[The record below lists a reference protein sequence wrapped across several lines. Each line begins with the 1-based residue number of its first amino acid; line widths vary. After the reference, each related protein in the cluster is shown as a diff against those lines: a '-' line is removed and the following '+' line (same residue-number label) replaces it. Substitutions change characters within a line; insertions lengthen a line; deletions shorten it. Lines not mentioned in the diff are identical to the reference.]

1 MDVAP
6 GTGGRTWAA
15 SGVLTPRWGSD
26 PFCGIQG
33 PRASRS
39 PLATFSARPRR
50 VCKARL
56 GYLLRAPS
64 ARVQSPP
71 WPPSPRALGAC
82 AKPALATFSARP
94 RRVCKARPGYLLRA
108 PSARVQSPPWLP
120 SPRALGA
127 CAKPALATF
136 STRPRRVCKARPGYL
151 LRAPSARVQSLAP
164 GYLLRAP
171 SARVQS
177 EVRHYTGSQ
186 ATRIER
192 VALAHVSGFITLSEP
207 A

>member
-108 PSARVQSPPWLP
+108 PSARVQS
-120 SPRALGA
+120 
-127 CAKPALATF
+127 
-136 STRPRRVCKARPGYL
+136 
-151 LRAPSARVQSLAP
+151 LAP